1 MEDSSPDRQE
11 GTDWKII
18 EEIIQLEKISLGEG
32 AATCQV
38 CGSSLREGEAVVVY
52 VFRPAGEVM
61 FQVGHVVCGDEG
73 HELPTEYTL
82 GVRELL
88 VEGRIGLCS
97 DGATQSSWPVL
108 LDPEVSGVSA
118 AATKSLRRGLDGDC
132 TEMNVES
139 HENLNHNNRS
149 VDRISPDTVS
159 NALDHDHLLTDG
171 GTTPPE
177 PESGTDDTDTPESDD
192 VDRTPSLTPSVR
204 EFLRQDRGNECELC
218 GTNDA
223 DGEVDL
229 EIHHRVPKSEGG
241 TDQPSNLMLVC
252 RQCHQRHHGNT
263 PSDRAVEAESP
274 SDEDPTDEATS
285 ETRTPL
291 EPRSSPNETDS
302 EILSIIEDEGPVP
315 TGVIAEQVG
324 CSKQH
329 VRRQCWWPYGASG
342 KLSGEQLI
350 APTKNEQWELLESA
364 SNQEITI
371 GLPEKPK
378 QAKRAGRDE
387 VIRRMSA
394 HGMAHTKIAEITGL
408 SRATVDVAVDR
419 ARALRIDQAEEP
431 SADLGAVAM
440 RVSALLDLINHAQT
454 ESVDSQSLGD

>member
-1 MEDSSPDRQE
+1 MTESTLSHQELDDERLHSDLAQLRIPRLGDSSRPCEVCDQWLQAGSELTVSLLRRPEDTSFCVARVSCLSHTHPTIGTQE
-11 GTDWKII
+11 ET
-18 EEIIQLEKISLGEG
+18 
-32 AATCQV
+32 
-38 CGSSLREGEAVVVY
+38 
-52 VFRPAGEVM
+52 
-61 FQVGHVVCGDEG
+61 
-73 HELPTEYTL
+73 
-82 GVRELL
+82 RELL
-88 VEGRIGLCS
+88 VSGRIGQCQ
-97 DGATQSSWPVL
+97 DQAMQTSWSVL
-108 LDPEVSGVSA
+108 LDPELTAVSPAGTTEV
-118 AATKSLRRGLDGDC
+118 THIIPDNQPVDG
-132 TEMNVES
+132 S
-139 HENLNHNNRS
+139 
-149 VDRISPDTVS
+149 SPDTAS
-159 NALDHDHLLTDG
+159 TALDHDHLLTDG

-177 PESGTDDTDTPESDD
+177 PESGAENTDTPENDD

-218 GTNDA
+218 GTNNA
-223 DGEVDL
+223 DGDVDL

-274 SDEDPTDEATS
+274 ADEDSSDEAAS

-329 VRRQCWWPYGASG
+329 VRRQCW

>member
-1 MEDSSPDRQE
+1 M
-11 GTDWKII
+11 
-18 EEIIQLEKISLGEG
+18 
-32 AATCQV
+32 
-38 CGSSLREGEAVVVY
+38 
-52 VFRPAGEVM
+52 
-61 FQVGHVVCGDEG
+61 
-73 HELPTEYTL
+73 
-82 GVRELL
+82 
-88 VEGRIGLCS
+88 
-97 DGATQSSWPVL
+97 
-108 LDPEVSGVSA
+108 
-118 AATKSLRRGLDGDC
+118 
-132 TEMNVES
+132 
-139 HENLNHNNRS
+139 
-149 VDRISPDTVS
+149 
-159 NALDHDHLLTDG
+159 
-171 GTTPPE
+171 
-177 PESGTDDTDTPESDD
+177 
-192 VDRTPSLTPSVR
+192 DRTPSLTPSVR

-218 GTNDA
+218 GTNNA
-223 DGEVDL
+223 DGDVDL

-274 SDEDPTDEATS
+274 ADEDSSDEAAS

-329 VRRQCWWPYGASG
+329 VRRQCW